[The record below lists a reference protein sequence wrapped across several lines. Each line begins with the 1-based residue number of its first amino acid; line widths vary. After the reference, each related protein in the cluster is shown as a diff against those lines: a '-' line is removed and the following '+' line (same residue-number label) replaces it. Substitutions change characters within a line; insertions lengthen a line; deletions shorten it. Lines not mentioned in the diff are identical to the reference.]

1 MKSEKEINHLS
12 KFLSLILRHKPETIG
27 LTLEENGYVKTDL
40 LLEKCNEHGVS
51 IDFDTLK
58 IVVVTNQKKRFSFS
72 EDFKKIRA
80 NQGHSLTIELG
91 YEPQKPPRVL
101 YHGTAEAN
109 KDSILKQGI
118 EKRNR
123 HHVHLSHEIETAM
136 NVGKRHGKPI
146 IFEVQSG
153 KMFEDGCAFF
163 QSENGVWLTEFVP
176 SQYISVNF

>member
-1 MKSEKEINHLS
+1 MTSEKEINHLS

-27 LTLEENGYVKTDL
+27 LSLQENGWVNATEL
-40 LLEKCNEHGVS
+40 IEKCNQHGYEF
-51 IDFDTLK
+51 DFDKLK
-58 IVVVTNQKKRFSFS
+58 IVVETNQKKRFSFS

-146 IFEVQSG
+146 IFEVQAG
-153 KMFEDGCAFF
+153 NMFEDGCVFY

-176 SQYISVNF
+176 SQYISVNL

>member
-12 KFLSLILRHKPETIG
+12 KFLSLVLRHKPETIG

-51 IDFDTLK
+51 IDFETLK
-58 IVVVTNQKKRFSFS
+58 YVVKTNNKKRFGFS
-72 EDFKKIRA
+72 EDYDKIRA
-80 NQGHSLTIELG
+80 NQGHSTAIDLGLTPI
-91 YEPQKPPRVL
+91 QPPPIL

-109 KDSILKQGI
+109 KDSILQQGI

-123 HHVHLSHEIETAM
+123 HHVHLSQDKETAH
-136 NVGKRHGKPI
+136 NVGQRHGKPI
-146 IFEVQSG
+146 IFEVEAG
-153 KMFEDGCAFF
+153 KMFEDGCVFY

-176 SQYISVNF
+176 ASFLSTIL